1 LRFLAIQQ
9 NGFAAIRDRAKVNE
23 NVFFFGLIGESR
35 GAAHLATQ
43 EHIDVM

>member
-9 NGFAAIRDRAKVNE
+9 NGFAAIRDRTKVDE
-23 NVFFFGLIGESR
+23 DVFFLGLIGESR
-35 GAAHLATQ
+35 GAAHLASQ